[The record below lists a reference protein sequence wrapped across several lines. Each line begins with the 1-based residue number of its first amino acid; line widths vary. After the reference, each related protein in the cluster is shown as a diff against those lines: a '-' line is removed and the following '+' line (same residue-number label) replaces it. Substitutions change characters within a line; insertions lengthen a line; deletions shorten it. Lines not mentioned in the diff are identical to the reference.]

1 MKNQIIKVNIIWN
14 FIILTRTKPS
24 PAQHQGQKRKVV
36 FYKKRVSECCCLED
50 REATMG
56 TDLKSFI
63 GQWKSKPEM
72 IKDGGSRYAG
82 VNHSIAQPP
91 SLLKLQSQH
100 NLSSSLPSFLN
111 NVPDIP
117 TTPPSS
123 PQLPQSPV
131 STAHHP
137 RYLISK
143 LTNTHLDDVIGGG
156 RRRTNSLNLL
166 ESIEKNT
173 PQTIIH
179 LQLQDKQH
187 HHQKLLI

>member
-1 MKNQIIKVNIIWN
+1 
-14 FIILTRTKPS
+14 
-24 PAQHQGQKRKVV
+24 
-36 FYKKRVSECCCLED
+36 
-50 REATMG
+50 MG

-166 ESIEKNT
+166 ES
-173 PQTIIH
+173 
-179 LQLQDKQH
+179 LH
-187 HHQKLLI
+187 HHRKEHSTNINPSTTSRQAAPSPETSYLGISSTDFDGRKRSISFTGSSADFYD